1 MRPVRIIAAV
11 VLTATAAATG
21 SYIARATAGHPAA
34 APAPPV
40 AAPTAPANSPATN
53 APTTQGGATT
63 NRPVV
68 LTDGRHPVYL
78 NTVEPDRRT
87 ITFDLVQW
95 YTGDDAATEAAK
107 DHQESPPPNDY
118 YIRNVSP
125 RLRTLP
131 VLADATIT
139 VNELTGSNQGVPVT
153 LAKLSTWFPRTGPG
167 PMFWI
172 TVRHGQVVAVSEQ
185 WVP

>member
-1 MRPVRIIAAV
+1 MRPVRIIAGV
-11 VLTATAAATG
+11 VLTVAVAATG
-21 SYIARATAGHPAA
+21 YYIARSTAGHPAA
-34 APAPPV
+34 APTPPV
-40 AAPTAPANSPATN
+40 AAPTANSLGTK
-53 APTTQGGATT
+53 APTTQGGVTT
-63 NRPVV
+63 SRPVV
-68 LTDGRHPVYL
+68 LADGRHPVYL
-78 NTVEPDRRT
+78 KTVEPYRRK

-95 YTGDDAATEAAK
+95 YEGDDAAREAAK

-118 YIRNVSP
+118 YIRNSNP

-139 VNELTGSNQGVPVT
+139 VNQLTGSNQGVPVT

-167 PMFWI
+167 LMFWI
-172 TVRHGQVVAVSEQ
+172 TVRHGQVVAVNEQ